1 MTSPRMSAAQ
11 LPPFW
16 CAAAVLA
23 ALSAQARA
31 QAPINSNVALQPSKG
46 QLILRQQFRY
56 SEAEFERGS
65 TDLDIRL
72 LTSSTTAVYG
82 VRDNFTLLLNV
93 PTVLSRRIKNNAT
106 GESDTDG
113 GLADVTTLA
122 KVRLYRNDFGPTDTA
137 RFSLLGGLELP
148 TGQDAFSSVSVDPI
162 VGGVGTV
169 TFGRNYMSADVLW
182 KFNTA
187 GALAGEDLLR
197 YNAAYS
203 YRLWPDEYEV
213 GQTTQLNGLLEL
225 NGFHWTDG
233 DDGLFLSPGIQYITR
248 RWIAEATVQ
257 LPIWQ
262 ELDSRPETE
271 FVIGVS
277 VRVQF

>member
-1 MTSPRMSAAQ
+1 MTLPRMSAAQ
-11 LPPFW
+11 LRLVW
-16 CAAAVLA
+16 CAAALAA

-31 QAPINSNVALQPSKG
+31 QAPINSNVALQPSTG

-56 SEAEFERGS
+56 SKAELHNGS
-65 TDLDIRL
+65 TDLDISL
-72 LTSSTTAVYG
+72 VTASTTAVYG

-93 PTVLSRRIKNNAT
+93 PTVLSRRIENNAT

-113 GLADVTTLA
+113 GLADLTALG
-122 KVRLYRNDFGPTDTA
+122 KLRLYRNDFGPTNTA

-148 TGQDAFSSVSVDPI
+148 TGHDAFSSDSVDPI
-162 VGGVGTV
+162 IGGVGTV
-169 TFGRNYMSADVLW
+169 TFGRHYVSTDVLW

-187 GALAGEDLLR
+187 GAPEGEDLLR
-197 YNAAYS
+197 YDAAYS
-203 YRLWPDEYEV
+203 YRLWPEEYEV

-233 DDGLFLSPGIQYITR
+233 DDELFLSPGIQYVTR

-262 ELDSRPETE
+262 ELESRPETE
-271 FVIGVS
+271 FVLGVS